1 MKKSIHALSL
11 AGAFALSVSTVLT
24 MPAEAAKKERCYG
37 VSLKGQNDCQAGPG
51 TTCSGSSKVDYQ
63 GNAWTY
69 VDAGTC
75 TKIKL
80 PAQANGQARMGS
92 LKPLD
97 RDPA

>member
-1 MKKSIHALSL
+1 MTKTTHALSL
-11 AGAFALSVSTVLT
+11 ASAFALSVSTVLT

-51 TTCSGSSKVDYQ
+51 FTCSGTSKVDYQ

-80 PAQANGQARMGS
+80 PAQADGKPRMGS
-92 LKPLD
+92 LEPLD